1 MSGKKIL
8 VVDDSASVRQ
18 QVTAAL
24 SGHGFEV
31 VEAVDGIDG
40 IKRLTESSD
49 YAAIVCDINMPR
61 MSGLEMVEKLRDDG
75 KSGNVPIL
83 MLTTEGQAALMQRA
97 KQAGA
102 KGWMIKPFKPEMLLA
117 TLRKLAT

>member
-8 VVDDSASVRQ
+8 VVDDSAIVRQ
-18 QVTAAL
+18 QVSAAL

-40 IKRLTESSD
+40 IKRLGESSD

-102 KGWMIKPFKPEMLLA
+102 KGWMIKPFKPELLLA